1 VDDGARS
8 IVQHRGRAGKMSKL
22 FDGLGFAFQRP
33 DMDINNNQSPFSR
46 RDVLSFIG
54 SVVAVGFVGC
64 GSQSPTSP
72 SSSSSSSSSSTG
84 TTGSTSGTSVPTSST
99 NALCTVTPALTEGP
113 YFVDE
118 RLNRSDIRTDPGTGA
133 ARAGV
138 PLAMKLQLSQISA
151 LVGCTPLVGAL
162 VDIWH
167 CDALGVYSD
176 VSAQNSR
183 GQRFL
188 RGYQISDSN
197 GEVQFT
203 TIYPGWYQGR
213 AVHIHFKVR
222 TNPSSNSGLEF
233 TSQLFFDEALTDVVH
248 AQSPYASKG
257 RRDTLN
263 TRDGIYSGGG
273 TQLLLPLNAV
283 GGGYDGTMYVG
294 VRV

>member
-1 VDDGARS
+1 
-8 IVQHRGRAGKMSKL
+8 
-22 FDGLGFAFQRP
+22 
-33 DMDINNNQSPFSR
+33 MDSNNQLPFSR

-64 GSQSPTSP
+64 GSSQNPTSP
-72 SSSSSSSSSSTG
+72 SASSSSSSSASTG
-84 TTGSTSGTSVPTSST
+84 TTGSTSTSVATSST

-118 RLNRSDIRTDPGTGA
+118 RLNRSDIRSDPGTGVVK
-133 ARAGV
+133 AGV
-138 PLAMKLQLSQISA
+138 PLTMKMQLSQISA

-162 VDIWH
+162 VDMWH

-176 VSAQNSR
+176 VAAQSSR

-188 RGYQISDSN
+188 RGYQISDAN
-197 GEVQFT
+197 GEVRFT

-222 TNPSSNSGLEF
+222 TNPGSASGLEF
-233 TSQLFFDEALTDVVH
+233 TSQLFFDEALTDIVH
-248 AQSPYASKG
+248 AQSPYTSKG

-263 TRDGIYSGGG
+263 SRDGIYAGGG
-273 TQLLLPLNAV
+273 AQLLLPLASS